1 MKTRTQAKQTM
12 TDSHD
17 QLSPDRA
24 AAVWRRAAQLQAEAA
39 QRLDER
45 SRALAVR
52 GDPADADPHDFT
64 LDEVRAAALEAGIAP
79 EFVALAVTEMRN
91 GDEEGLSPAG
101 DRAATR
107 YLGVSQRSLELTRT
121 IERPAA
127 QVYDAMQRVLPGH
140 PWFLTLSDS
149 TGDPLAGGILTF
161 DLPEYTAAN
170 MSPFAYHATTV
181 DVKQVQVMLRPAPGS
196 NGQACEVVV
205 SAGLAGSVRRNLK
218 VGGWLTGV
226 FTILGGGGGAGV
238 AAAAGLAGA
247 AVALPVAAGAAAVG
261 GAMAAGYRVL
271 FRYSLRKL
279 TEELG
284 RMLQGVD
291 VNARTGGAFA
301 APRPPGL
308 GPGGDGGATAALMVA
323 TTIT

>member
-1 MKTRTQAKQTM
+1 MQTM
-12 TDSHD
+12 MDSD
-17 QLSPDRA
+17 GPLSPERA

-52 GDPADADPHDFT
+52 GDTADADPHDFT
-64 LDEVRAAALEAGIAP
+64 LEEVRAAALEAGIAP
-79 EFVALAVTEMRN
+79 EFVALAVTEMRH
-91 GDEEGLSPAG
+91 GDEESLSPAG
-101 DRAATR
+101 DRAATH

-121 IERPAA
+121 IQRPPA
-127 QVYDAMQRVLPGH
+127 QVYEAMQRVLPGH
-140 PWFLTLSDS
+140 PWLMALHDS
-149 TGDPLAGGILTF
+149 TGDPLDGGILTF
-161 DLPEYTAAN
+161 DLPGYTAAN

-205 SAGLAGSVRRNLK
+205 STGLAGSVRRNLK
-218 VGGWLTGV
+218 VGGWLTGTCAV
-226 FTILGGGGGAGV
+226 AGGGGGAAV
-238 AAAAGLAGA
+238 AGATGLAGA
-247 AVALPVAAGAAAVG
+247 AVALPVVVGAAALG
-261 GAMAAGYRVL
+261 GAVALVYRVAY
-271 FRYSLRKL
+271 RYSLRKL
-279 TEELG
+279 TEELE

-301 APRPPGL
+301 APRPGHGR
-308 GPGGDGGATAALMVA
+308 GPGDDGGATAALMVT

>member
-1 MKTRTQAKQTM
+1 M
-12 TDSHD
+12 TESDDH
-17 QLSPDRA
+17 LSPDRA

-52 GDPADADPHDFT
+52 GDADGADPHDFT
-64 LDEVRAAALEAGIAP
+64 LEEVRAAALEAGIAP
-79 EFVALAVTEMRN
+79 EFVALAVTEMRH
-91 GDEEGLSPAG
+91 GDEEALSPAG

-127 QVYDAMQRVLPGH
+127 QVYDAMQRVIPGH
-140 PWFLTLSDS
+140 PWYMTLSDS

-161 DLPEYTAAN
+161 DLPSYTSTN

-181 DVKQVQVMLRPAPGS
+181 DVKQVQVMLRPAPAS
-196 NGQACEVVV
+196 NGQACEIVV

-218 VGGWLTGV
+218 VSGWLTG
-226 FTILGGGGGAGV
+226 TLATLGGGSGAGI

-247 AVALPVAAGAAAVG
+247 IVALPVVAGAAVLG
-261 GAMAAGYRVL
+261 GATVLGYRAAY
-271 FRYSLRKL
+271 RYSLR
-279 TEELG
+279 
-284 RMLQGVD
+284 
-291 VNARTGGAFA
+291 
-301 APRPPGL
+301 
-308 GPGGDGGATAALMVA
+308 
-323 TTIT
+323 

>member
-1 MKTRTQAKQTM
+1 MTQS
-12 TDSHD
+12 DDH
-17 QLSPDRA
+17 LSPESA

-52 GDPADADPHDFT
+52 GDAPDADPHDFT
-64 LDEVRAAALEAGIAP
+64 LEEVRAAALEAGIAP
-79 EFVALAVTEMRN
+79 EFVALAVTEMRH
-91 GDEEGLSPAG
+91 GEDESLSPAG

-107 YLGVSQRSLELTRT
+107 YLGVAQRSLELSRT
-121 IERPAA
+121 IARPAA
-127 QVYDAMQRVLPGH
+127 QVYEAMQRVIPGH
-140 PWFLTLSDS
+140 PWYLALRDS

-161 DLPEYTAAN
+161 DLPAYSSAN
-170 MSPFAYHATTV
+170 MTPFAYHATTV
-181 DVKQVQVMLRPAPGS
+181 DLKQVQVMLRPAPGS
-196 NGQACEVVV
+196 DGQACEVVV

-218 VGGWLTGV
+218 VGGWLTGA
-226 FTILGGGGGAGV
+226 FTALGAGGGAGIAV
-238 AAAAGLAGA
+238 ATGLAGA
-247 AVALPVAAGAAAVG
+247 AVALPVAAGAAAIG
-261 GAMAAGYRVL
+261 GAVAVGYRVL

-291 VNARTGGAFA
+291 VNARMGGAFA
-301 APRPPGL
+301 APRPPGP
-308 GPGGDGGATAALMVA
+308 GPGGRPGDDGGASAALLIT